1 MDLKS
6 YCSGPLN
13 AISIDNIIHTPAN
26 FNQSTENWRR
36 FIQATCTFF
45 YKQLGSGLSPQVAHN
60 FEVFRAQSCLMV
72 A

>member
-26 FNQSTENWRR
+26 FNQSTEN
-36 FIQATCTFF
+36 
-45 YKQLGSGLSPQVAHN
+45 
-60 FEVFRAQSCLMV
+60 
-72 A
+72 